1 VLQRTSATAVGG
13 HGGGLGAAGLDG
25 YAAEFDVFQNAACG
39 DSAPNQVAIGTLAG
53 CNGGGEGSLLRQ
65 LVGSSSIAP
74 ALKNGAWRSASVS
87 YNRGTMT
94 VQVDGV
100 VAIASYAILGAPIG
114 DPSWFGFSAGT
125 GTGTARQEVRNAV
138 ITFPTPHCL

>member
-1 VLQRTSATAVGG
+1 MGG